1 MDSRIH
7 TVFNSYP
14 DLVSSY
20 HSGSIASLGLLL
32 GHYIKQFGFT
42 DDPVKVSRRM
52 KELILNSML
61 DVFKKKGN
69 T

>member
-1 MDSRIH
+1 MDSKIY
-7 TVFNSYP
+7 TIFNSYH

-20 HSGSIASLGLLL
+20 HSVSIASLGLLL

-52 KELILNSML
+52 KELI
-61 DVFKKKGN
+61 
-69 T
+69 

>member
-1 MDSRIH
+1 MDSRIY
-7 TVFNSYP
+7 TIFNSYN

-42 DDPVKVSRRM
+42 DDQITVSRRM
-52 KELILNSML
+52 KELI
-61 DVFKKKGN
+61 
-69 T
+69 